1 MYSIYVDQ
9 YHFNTEQRGPQRKQ
23 HFEGGHIKKLFRFK
37 DTLYFC
43 HSLSLFG
50 ILDNVFLG
58 SELRKTKSVLPH
70 PLSATFFGHRAPRVL
85 IRALPVSIKNK

>member
-37 DTLYFC
+37 DTLFFC

-50 ILDNVFLG
+50 IRQCFFK
-58 SELRKTKSVLPH
+58 LRTPKNEV
-70 PLSATFFGHRAPRVL
+70 SAPTSPIGNLFSTPRSPGANSN
-85 IRALPVSIKNK
+85 ISCIYKQ